1 MFTNHNNE
9 NIYRIAYK
17 VFLIIVNNTNT
28 LVKSLVYIQ
37 NSISNG
43 EKCSI
48 WIITQLSHK
57 MWAELK

>member
-37 NSISNG
+37 NSISSG
-43 EKCSI
+43 EKCCSI
-48 WIITQLSHK
+48 SIIMQLSHK
-57 MWAELK
+57 M